1 MKKNALIFALALL
14 IALPIFGLAAE
25 AATAPALEPQSA
37 PTTAL
42 GGQYGR
48 RWNQVPAQN
57 DPQNGFVD
65 ADSDGLC
72 DLCGNE
78 QGKNTGAPN
87 FVDSDLNGVCDHFGT
102 ELQGQGNAR
111 MQAASGFSRGM
122 MAKGNAQQAG
132 GRGNPQG
139 QNYIDENNDG
149 QCDIFA
155 AGGQRNP
162 GRGRNR
168 R

>member
-1 MKKNALIFALALL
+1 MNKNSKQAWPLSEKRLIQKNKEMRPLRF
-14 IALPIFGLAAE
+14 
-25 AATAPALEPQSA
+25 S
-37 PTTAL
+37 
-42 GGQYGR
+42 GR

-102 ELQGQGNAR
+102 ELQGQG
-111 MQAASGFSRGM
+111 S
-122 MAKGNAQQAG
+122 AQQAG

-155 AGGQRNP
+155 AGGQQNT